1 MRAVLHI
8 LALSAM
14 VASAAPA
21 LAEGGEHGGGHASA
35 NSSDQAPANPQDRL
49 TSAQS
54 YLPMP
59 TFSAGILTRYTTLG
73 TVVVDMGLDVQN
85 AELRAH
91 AQHNAPR
98 VRDALR
104 TAISTYANTYYREHT
119 APDPTTLTR
128 LMQQA
133 VDRTLGAAG
142 AQVLLV
148 NIIYQRRQ
156 AAS

>member
-1 MRAVLHI
+1 MRAVLRI

-14 VASAAPA
+14 VALAPPA
-21 LAEGGEHGGGHASA
+21 MAEGGEHASGG
-35 NSSDQAPANPQDRL
+35 SSEQAPASRQDRL
-49 TSAQS
+49 TSAES

-59 TFSAGILTRYTTLG
+59 TLSAGILTRYSTQG
-73 TVVVDMGLDVQN
+73 TVVVDMGIDVQN

-98 VRDALR
+98 LRDALR
-104 TAISTYANTYYREHT
+104 TALSTYANTYYREHT

-156 AAS
+156 AAG